1 MASRTKNCSERVRKG
16 RLAKANEFLDAA
28 LLVEDEMADAAV
40 NLYVLAGIAAADV
53 ICCATLGK
61 HAIGENH
68 AEAIQ
73 LLKQADR
80 AVEQHLRN
88 LLNLKSKV
96 AYSETSATVT
106 ERKRVRRS
114 AEALVEAARRTS
126 TTSGRRTP

>member
-1 MASRTKNCSERVRKG
+1 MASRTKSCAERVRKG

-28 LLVEDEMADAAV
+28 LLVEDEMANAAV
-40 NLYVLAGIAAADV
+40 NLYVLAGIAAADA
-53 ICCATLGK
+53 ICCTRLGK

-68 AEAIQ
+68 AEAIL

-80 AVEQHLRN
+80 EVEQHLRN
-88 LLNLKSKV
+88 LLNLKSKA
-96 AYSETSATVT
+96 AYAETSATVA

-126 TTSGRRTP
+126 TTGGRRSP